1 MDFELSTDDNRIFA
15 PSPNLFNLIFKNS
28 SVSELSLILSHNQLK
43 CCDMLS
49 LVIDAQKSQTLK
61 ISLDF
66 NNNCI
71 NKEELSKIS
80 IQLMQKVLLYE
91 AFLYKIYAKVLEIEN
106 LMPELKVGNRRTAD
120 DGNEKS
126 LESPSFR

>member
-1 MDFELSTDDNRIFA
+1 MDFELSNDGNQIFA

-49 LVIDAQKSQTLK
+49 LVMDAQKSQTLK

-71 NKEELSKIS
+71 NKEELSKVS
-80 IQLMQKVLLYE
+80 I
-91 AFLYKIYAKVLEIEN
+91 
-106 LMPELKVGNRRTAD
+106 
-120 DGNEKS
+120 
-126 LESPSFR
+126 